1 MTSMAVDAPP
11 SGKSVMDRAPN
22 VRRLRFAARFP
33 ENEAEDLCS
42 DRIATG
48 DRVRIDIQGH

>member
-1 MTSMAVDAPP
+1 MAVAVPP
-11 SGKSVMDRAPN
+11 SGKSVMERAPS

-42 DRIATG
+42 DRIAAG
-48 DRVRIDIQGH
+48 NRMGIDVQSR